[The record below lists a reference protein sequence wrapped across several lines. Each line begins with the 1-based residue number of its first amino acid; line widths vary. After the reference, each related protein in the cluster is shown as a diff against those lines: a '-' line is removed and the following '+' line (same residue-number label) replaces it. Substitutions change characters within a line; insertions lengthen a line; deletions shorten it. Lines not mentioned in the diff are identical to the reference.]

1 MGVYVND
8 RRSPGDQLNNSMTYQ
23 SKLTKLAE
31 QRSAMDQAILSR
43 ESMKWLKDKIDEIR
57 NPSAIPKGISREAFR
72 QDKRF
77 LLGRLYCFYY
87 DPLGKAEMDYYDRF
101 PMVLALEKYG
111 DGFLGLN
118 LHYLPYKYRLA
129 FLGKLLDYAV
139 LNDDNDV
146 MKVRITYDILQAS
159 KRFKEFRPCIK
170 RYLTSQI
177 KSKILTIQ
185 PNEWEIAS
193 FLPIHQFKG
202 AKATEVWQDSV
213 NEIKGANRTFG
224 SIS

>member
-1 MGVYVND
+1 MA
-8 RRSPGDQLNNSMTYQ
+8 YQ
-23 SKLTKLAE
+23 SKLTELAQ

-43 ESMKWLKDKIDEIR
+43 ESMKWLKDKIEEIR
-57 NPSAIPKGISREAFR
+57 NPSSIPRGISQEAFR
-72 QDKRF
+72 KDKKF
-77 LLGRLYCFYY
+77 LFGRLYCFYY
-87 DPLGKAEMDYYDRF
+87 DPLGKAEMPYYDRF
-101 PMVLALEKYG
+101 PMVLALEKYN

-129 FLGKLLDYAV
+129 FLSKLMDYAV

-146 MKVRITYDILQAS
+146 MKVRITYDILNAS

-177 KSKILTIQ
+177 KSKVLAIQ
-185 PNEWEIAS
+185 PSEWEIAS
-193 FLPIHQFKG
+193 FLPIQQFKG
-202 AKATEVWQDSV
+202 AKPKEVWEESV
-213 NEIKGANRTFG
+213 NTIKDANKTFG

>member
-1 MGVYVND
+1 
-8 RRSPGDQLNNSMTYQ
+8 
-23 SKLTKLAE
+23 
-31 QRSAMDQAILSR
+31 
-43 ESMKWLKDKIDEIR
+43 MKWLKEKIEEIR
-57 NPSAIPKGISREAFR
+57 TPSAIPKGISQEAFR
-72 QDKRF
+72 KDKRF

-87 DPLGKAEMDYYDRF
+87 DPIGKADLPYYDRF

-129 FLGKLLDYAV
+129 FLTKLLDYAV

-146 MKVRITYDILQAS
+146 MKIRITYDILNAS

-177 KSKILTIQ
+177 RSKILTIQ

-193 FLPIHQFKG
+193 FLPIQQFKG
-202 AKATEVWQDSV
+202 AKPTEVWEESV
-213 NEIKGANRTFG
+213 NTIK
-224 SIS
+224 SV